1 MEDLTIQEIWENVL
15 EILKDRISETSYNMW
30 VKPLVPH
37 SFDGSCFTV
46 LTGNNLASSFLERD
60 KKDILGAL
68 AEVTGREAL
77 FKAVYDEE
85 LRKKIEE
92 KQKKAKKEEDKEYLK
107 NFEKRLKPSKYDGLM
122 QMQSECGLN
131 LKYKFENFVAGSCNK
146 FAYAAALAAAKEP
159 GKKYNPLFI
168 YGGSGLGKTHL
179 LQAIGSDIIF
189 HKQKKVKYITTE
201 DFTNDLVN
209 TILAGGDKA
218 EKQKKFNNFRDRY
231 RNIDVLLIDDIQFL
245 EGKERTVEELFNTF
259 NTLHSAGKQIVIAS
273 DRSPDELEKLKN
285 IDKRLTTRFQQGLTA
300 DVQVPDVETRTAI
313 LHKLAED
320 NNIKFP
326 NEVTAFLASVYNK
339 NIRELEGAFNRVCA
353 YASINDVPI
362 NAENVKKIIGY
373 KENIKMVTLDGVID
387 AVSRYYNISVS
398 DIKGPGREAA
408 SAKARNIS
416 AYLMREMTD
425 ESFSAIGQYL
435 NRKYTTIMHSCDKIK
450 KDIVYDRRIAQEVQ
464 EISDKIN
471 T

>member
-1 MEDLTIQEIWENVL
+1 MEDLNIQEMWKKVL
-15 EILKDRISETSYNMW
+15 EILKGRISETSYNMW
-30 VKPLVPH
+30 VKPLEPY
-37 SFDGSCFTV
+37 SFDGGCFTV
-46 LTGNNLASSFLERD
+46 LTGSNLAVSFLDRD
-60 KKDILGAL
+60 KKEILEAS
-68 AEVTGREAL
+68 AQVIGREVL
-77 FKAVYDEE
+77 FKAVYDED
-85 LRKKIEE
+85 LKKRIDAE
-92 KQKKAKKEEDKEYLK
+92 QKKAKKEEDKEYLK
-107 NFEKRLKPSKYDGLM
+107 NFEKRLKPTKYDGLM

-168 YGGSGLGKTHL
+168 YGSSGLGKTHL
-179 LQAIGSDIIF
+179 LQAVGAYILF
-189 HKQKKVKYITTE
+189 HKQKKVKYITAE
-201 DFTNDLVN
+201 EFTNDLVN
-209 TILAGGDKA
+209 TIFTGGDKA
-218 EKQKKFNNFRDRY
+218 EKQKKFNSFRDRY

-245 EGKERTVEELFNTF
+245 EGKERTIEELFNTF
-259 NTLHSAGKQIVIAS
+259 NTLHSSGKQIVIAS

-300 DVQVPDVETRTAI
+300 DVQVPDVETRMAI
-313 LHKLAED
+313 LQKLAED

-326 NEVTAFLASVYNK
+326 QEVTAFLASVYNK

-373 KENIKMVTLDGVID
+373 KENVKMVTPEGVID

-398 DIKGPGREAA
+398 DIKGQSREAA
-408 SAKARNIS
+408 AAKARNIS

-425 ESFSAIGQYL
+425 ESFSAIGGYL

-450 KDIVYDRRIAQEVQ
+450 KDMTYDRRIAQEVQ

-471 T
+471 S